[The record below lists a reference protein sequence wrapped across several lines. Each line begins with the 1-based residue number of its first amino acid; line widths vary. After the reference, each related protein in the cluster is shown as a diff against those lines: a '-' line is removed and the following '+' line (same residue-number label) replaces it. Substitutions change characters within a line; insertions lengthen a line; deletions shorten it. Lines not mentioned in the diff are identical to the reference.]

1 MADDKHASAK
11 ARKEIERRP
20 QDDYVVRLRPTPS
33 DPPPAGLELAGV
45 LGDSDRPGMRRL
57 YLDAGMRSYVEF
69 STADVIAVRDV
80 PPGQPPF
87 VGAAAT
93 AVTLRAGA
101 QIDFTRS
108 HNTDDFEVAFGPPT
122 GPDAVGGGLPY
133 DASDACYSY
142 RYRCGS
148 RYCMYD

>member
-1 MADDKHASAK
+1 MADDNHASAE

-20 QDDYVVRLRPTPS
+20 QDDYVARMRPTPS

-57 YLDAGMRSYVEF
+57 YLGADMRSYVEF

-87 VGAAAT
+87 IAEGAT

-101 QIDFTRS
+101 RIDLTRS
-108 HNTDDFEVAFGPPT
+108 HNTDDFEVAFGPWT
-122 GPDAVGGGLPY
+122 GPDAVGGGLP
-133 DASDACYSY
+133 DGMSNECWSY

-148 RYCMYD
+148 RYCV